1 MSRPLLKIADKPTE
15 LRHRRWGIATRI
27 ALAFVLVVGLSSI
40 ACLSGLVLYERL
52 SVEMQRIAQREM
64 PRLTAATR
72 LAQVG
77 ADINASV
84 ALLSR
89 AEASAEFDDHY
100 REGLGLFERLDAAIT
115 SSSEWRDN
123 AALRSR
129 QLGLANNLVS
139 LQALVRSR
147 FALQIS
153 QRTLVDEL
161 RWLQSDLIF
170 EIEPLIDDAR
180 FNIAQDLESAAA
192 PDSVLRETAR
202 SEALLTTL
210 AQANLSI
217 GLLSRFS
224 EITSRNGVNDALAFL
239 GDSTDDLSRSIET
252 LSAWSDSITVRQLAL
267 RIIELADREQGIPAL
282 KLEELDILEDINAT
296 TVAAQSAVETL
307 NAQIALEVAEGEAV
321 AREASQNVQ
330 TVLTFG
336 RILLIAIVV
345 LSIAGA
351 WAVAYFYVHRNLVAG
366 IRRLAAEAVNA
377 SQGLPVAPGPLP
389 RDDELGE
396 LAAALQQL
404 RQTRDELIQAAKL
417 AALGQMATGI
427 AHELNQPLS
436 ALRSYA
442 FNGVRQLQRDDPAA
456 VETTLDRIT
465 ALVERMSNQIAHI
478 RRFARLPAEEL
489 ERTSALNALN
499 EALALLAHRTEED
512 HVTVTLDHAA
522 GDSFDVLAEP
532 VRLEQVFVNLLAN
545 SMDAMADRSERTISV
560 SIARRQGLVEVRV
573 TDNGAGIASGERDQI
588 FDPFFTTKSP
598 GAGLGLGLSISFN
611 IARDFGGRLVLERSS
626 PQGSTFL
633 LELKEWPGG

>member
-1 MSRPLLKIADKPTE
+1 MPTTGE
-15 LRHRRWGIATRI
+15 RAPEPRYRRWGIATRI
-27 ALAFVLVVGLSSI
+27 ALAFVLVVGLSSV

-52 SVEMQRIAQREM
+52 SVEMQRIAQREI

-72 LAQVG
+72 LAEVG
-77 ADINASV
+77 ADINARV

-89 AEASAEFDDHY
+89 AEASAEFDAHY
-100 REGLGLFERLDAAIT
+100 REGLALFERLDAAIT

-123 AALRSR
+123 AVLRSR
-129 QLGLANNLVS
+129 QLELANNLAS

-147 FALQIS
+147 FALQLG
-153 QRTLVDEL
+153 QRTRVDEL

-180 FNIAQDLESAAA
+180 FNIARDLESAASA
-192 PDSVLRETAR
+192 GSVLRETAR
-202 SEALLTTL
+202 SEALLTAL

-224 EITSRNGVNDALAFL
+224 EVTNRNGVKDALAFL
-239 GDSTDDLSRSIET
+239 DDSTDDLSRSIKA
-252 LSAWSDSITVRQLAL
+252 LSDWSDSITVRQLAF
-267 RIIELADREQGIPAL
+267 RIIELADREQGVPAL
-282 KLEELDILEDINAT
+282 KLEELGILEHINAT
-296 TVAAQSAVETL
+296 TLAAQSAVESL
-307 NAQIALEVAEGEAV
+307 NAQIALEVAEGETV

-330 TVLTFG
+330 SVLAFG
-336 RILLIAIVV
+336 RVLLIAIVA

-377 SQGLPVAPGPLP
+377 SRGLPIGAGPRP

-396 LAAALQQL
+396 LATALHQF

-456 VETTLDRIT
+456 LANTLDRIA
-465 ALVERMSNQIAHI
+465 ALVERMSNQISHI

-489 ERTSALNALN
+489 ERTSVLSALN
-499 EALALLAHRTEED
+499 EALSLLAHRIEED
-512 HVTVTLDHAA
+512 QVAVTLRHCAD
-522 GDSFDVLAEP
+522 DSFDVLAEP
-532 VRLEQVFVNLLAN
+532 VRLEQVFVNLLTN
-545 SMDAMADRSERTISV
+545 SMDAMADRSHRA
-560 SIARRQGLVEVRV
+560 IAVAIGRRQRLVEIRV
-573 TDNGAGIASGERDQI
+573 TDNGTGIGAGERDRI

-611 IARDFGGRLVLERSS
+611 IARDFGGRLVLEGSS

-633 LELKEWPGG
+633 LELRESPGA